1 MVAMNEDASVAV
13 DALHEWAT
21 GFRLRKS
28 AGAELIYAIHELV
41 ASKSFVAAKMSQPL
55 ERNFTHHPAVH
66 GDKVLTRRQREVLQL
81 LAEGLKMK
89 ETAAT
94 LKLTP
99 RTIAFHKYKI
109 MQDFELHTNLG
120 LFKLA
125 ILGKPRLARMSLQ
138 LPPRL
143 VGWSRYASDPS
154 TQNSCIAHCPF
165 FSYLQPVLS
174 IGLLA
179 PEH

>member
-41 ASKSFVAAKMSQPL
+41 ASKSFVAPKMSRPL
-55 ERNFTHHPAVH
+55 ERDFTHHPAVH

-109 MQDFELHTNLG
+109 MQDFGLHTNLG
-120 LFKLA
+120 LLKLA
-125 ILGKPRLARMSLQ
+125 IREN
-138 LPPRL
+138 L
-143 VGWSRYASDPS
+143 VS
-154 TQNSCIAHCPF
+154 
-165 FSYLQPVLS
+165 
-174 IGLLA
+174 
-179 PEH
+179 PE